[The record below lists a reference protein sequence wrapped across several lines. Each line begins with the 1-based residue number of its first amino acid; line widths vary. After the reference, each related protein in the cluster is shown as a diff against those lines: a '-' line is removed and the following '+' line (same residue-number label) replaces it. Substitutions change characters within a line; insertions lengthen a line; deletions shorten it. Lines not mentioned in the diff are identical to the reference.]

1 VGLERSPTAW
11 RVLSYGHSDH
21 QQGALEGA
29 GFEIVEDVRPSFLLD
44 GSVLVTG
51 EVYPT
56 TPYERGMP
64 G

>member
-1 VGLERSPTAW
+1 
-11 RVLSYGHSDH
+11 LSYGHSDH